1 MSAPRALTAAAPRLA
16 AVLLG
21 AACVAWTAVP
31 PRHTG
36 LAALALVVSIIAV
49 VAGAL
54 RLALAD
60 VPQPEDGFFPSAPV
74 RAWLDVP
81 RGAQGPALGGDRGRA
96 LLWLEVQH
104 PARTSSPWHTAALG
118 FGLAAYLLAVHIAE
132 SGAPAGRLLRRQAK
146 LLLAGA
152 CPARARRG
160 FRDAA
165 AAGPGAGFR
174 PAPRPRRRRGRGG
187 GRPGPA
193 RARLTLRPGSR
204 HGPVR
209 DNEVP
214 TGARRSCRGRGPWP
228 ASRRPRGPGPAGTLP
243 RSAPRARRRR

>member
-60 VPQPEDGFFPSAPV
+60 VPQPEDGFFPSASV
-74 RAWLDVP
+74 RAWLTFLAVL
-81 RGAQGPALGGDRGRA
+81 RGLPWEEIAVVA

-104 PARTSSPWHTAALG
+104 PARPWHTAALG

-152 CPARARRG
+152 CLLALGAG
-160 FRDAA
+160 FAMLP
-165 AAGPGAGFR
+165 AAGPGAGSALLR
-174 PAPRPRRRRGRGG
+174 VLAAAAVVAAAALVLPGR
-187 GRPGPA
+187 
-193 RARLTLRPGSR
+193 
-204 HGPVR
+204 
-209 DNEVP
+209 D
-214 TGARRSCRGRGPWP
+214 
-228 ASRRPRGPGPAGTLP
+228 
-243 RSAPRARRRR
+243 

>member
-1 MSAPRALTAAAPRLA
+1 VSAPRALTAAAPRLA

-36 LAALALVVSIIAV
+36 LATLALVVSIIAV

-60 VPQPEDGFFPSAPV
+60 VPQPEEGFFPTAPV
-74 RAWLDVP
+74 RAWLTFLAVL
-81 RGAQGPALGGDRGRA
+81 RGLPWEEIAVVA

-104 PARTSSPWHTAALG
+104 PARPWHTAALG

-146 LLLAGA
+146 VLLAGA
-152 CPARARRG
+152 CLLALGAG
-160 FRDAA
+160 FAMLP
-165 AAGPGAGFR
+165 AAGPGAGSALLR
-174 PAPRPRRRRGRGG
+174 VLAAAAVVAAAALVLPGR
-187 GRPGPA
+187 
-193 RARLTLRPGSR
+193 
-204 HGPVR
+204 
-209 DNEVP
+209 D
-214 TGARRSCRGRGPWP
+214 
-228 ASRRPRGPGPAGTLP
+228 
-243 RSAPRARRRR
+243 

>member
-1 MSAPRALTAAAPRLA
+1 VSAPRALTAAAPRLA

-74 RAWLDVP
+74 RTWLTFLAVL
-81 RGAQGPALGGDRGRA
+81 RGLPWEEIAVVA

-104 PARTSSPWHTAALG
+104 PSRPWHTAALG

-152 CPARARRG
+152 CLLALGAGFAMLPAASPGAGSALLRVL
-160 FRDAA
+160 AA
-165 AAGPGAGFR
+165 AAVVAAAALVLPW
-174 PAPRPRRRRGRGG
+174 
-187 GRPGPA
+187 
-193 RARLTLRPGSR
+193 
-204 HGPVR
+204 R
-209 DNEVP
+209 D
-214 TGARRSCRGRGPWP
+214 
-228 ASRRPRGPGPAGTLP
+228 
-243 RSAPRARRRR
+243 

>member
-74 RAWLDVP
+74 RTWLTFLAVL
-81 RGAQGPALGGDRGRA
+81 RGLPWEEIAVVA

-104 PARTSSPWHTAALG
+104 PARPWHTAALG

-146 LLLAGA
+146 LLVAGTCLLALGA
-152 CPARARRG
+152 G
-160 FRDAA
+160 FAMLP
-165 AAGPGAGFR
+165 AAGPGAGSALLR
-174 PAPRPRRRRGRGG
+174 VLAAAAVVAAAALVLPGR
-187 GRPGPA
+187 
-193 RARLTLRPGSR
+193 
-204 HGPVR
+204 
-209 DNEVP
+209 D
-214 TGARRSCRGRGPWP
+214 
-228 ASRRPRGPGPAGTLP
+228 
-243 RSAPRARRRR
+243 

>member
-1 MSAPRALTAAAPRLA
+1 VSPSRTLTAAAPRLA

-21 AACVAWTAVP
+21 AACVAWTAIP

-60 VPQPEDGFFPSAPV
+60 VPQPADGFFPSAPV
-74 RAWLDVP
+74 RTWLTFLAVL
-81 RGAQGPALGGDRGRA
+81 RGLPWEEIAVVA

-104 PARTSSPWHTAALG
+104 PARTWSPWHTAALG

-152 CPARARRG
+152 CLLALGAGFAMLPAV
-160 FRDAA
+160 
-165 AAGPGAGFR
+165 GPGAGSALLR
-174 PAPRPRRRRGRGG
+174 VLAAAAVVAAAALVLPGR
-187 GRPGPA
+187 
-193 RARLTLRPGSR
+193 
-204 HGPVR
+204 
-209 DNEVP
+209 D
-214 TGARRSCRGRGPWP
+214 
-228 ASRRPRGPGPAGTLP
+228 
-243 RSAPRARRRR
+243 

>member
-60 VPQPEDGFFPSAPV
+60 VPQPEDGFFPSAPI
-74 RAWLDVP
+74 RAWLTFLAVL
-81 RGAQGPALGGDRGRA
+81 RGLPWEEIAVVA
-96 LLWLEVQH
+96 LLWLEAQH
-104 PARTSSPWHTAALG
+104 PARPWHTAALG

-132 SGAPAGRLLRRQAK
+132 SGAPAGRLLRRQGK
-146 LLLAGA
+146 VLLAGA
-152 CPARARRG
+152 CLLALAAG
-160 FRDAA
+160 FAMLP
-165 AAGPGAGFR
+165 AAGPGAGS
-174 PAPRPRRRRGRGG
+174 A
-187 GRPGPA
+187 
-193 RARLTLRPGSR
+193 LLRVLAAAAVVAAAALVLPW
-204 HGPVR
+204 R
-209 DNEVP
+209 D
-214 TGARRSCRGRGPWP
+214 
-228 ASRRPRGPGPAGTLP
+228 
-243 RSAPRARRRR
+243 

>member
-21 AACVAWTAVP
+21 AACIAWTAIP

-60 VPQPEDGFFPSAPV
+60 VPQPEEGFFPSAPV
-74 RAWLDVP
+74 RAWLTFLAVL
-81 RGAQGPALGGDRGRA
+81 RGLPWEEIAVVA

-104 PARTSSPWHTAALG
+104 PARPWHTAALG

-146 LLLAGA
+146 LLVAGTCLLALGA
-152 CPARARRG
+152 G
-160 FRDAA
+160 FAMLP
-165 AAGPGAGFR
+165 AAGPGAGSALLR
-174 PAPRPRRRRGRGG
+174 VLAAAAVVAAAALVLPGR
-187 GRPGPA
+187 
-193 RARLTLRPGSR
+193 
-204 HGPVR
+204 
-209 DNEVP
+209 D
-214 TGARRSCRGRGPWP
+214 
-228 ASRRPRGPGPAGTLP
+228 
-243 RSAPRARRRR
+243 

>member
-36 LAALALVVSIIAV
+36 LATLALVVSIIAV

-60 VPQPEDGFFPSAPV
+60 VPQPEEGFFPTAPI
-74 RAWLDVP
+74 RAWLTFLAVL
-81 RGAQGPALGGDRGRA
+81 RGLPWEEIAVVA

-104 PARTSSPWHTAALG
+104 PARPWHTAALG
-118 FGLAAYLLAVHIAE
+118 FGLVAYLLAVHIAE

-146 LLLAGA
+146 VLLAGA
-152 CPARARRG
+152 CLLALGAG
-160 FRDAA
+160 FAMLP
-165 AAGPGAGFR
+165 AAGPGAGSALLR
-174 PAPRPRRRRGRGG
+174 VLAAAAVVAAAALVLPGR
-187 GRPGPA
+187 
-193 RARLTLRPGSR
+193 
-204 HGPVR
+204 
-209 DNEVP
+209 D
-214 TGARRSCRGRGPWP
+214 
-228 ASRRPRGPGPAGTLP
+228 
-243 RSAPRARRRR
+243 

>member
-1 MSAPRALTAAAPRLA
+1 MSAPRTLTAAAPRLA

-21 AACVAWTAVP
+21 AACVAWTAIP

-36 LAALALVVSIIAV
+36 LATLALVVSIIAV

-60 VPQPEDGFFPSAPV
+60 VPQPADGFFPSAPV
-74 RAWLDVP
+74 RAWLTFLAVL
-81 RGAQGPALGGDRGRA
+81 RGPPWEEIAVVA

-104 PARTSSPWHTAALG
+104 PARPWHTAALG

-152 CPARARRG
+152 CLLALGAG
-160 FRDAA
+160 FAMLP
-165 AAGPGAGFR
+165 AAGPGAGSALLR
-174 PAPRPRRRRGRGG
+174 VLAAAAVVAAAALVLPGR
-187 GRPGPA
+187 
-193 RARLTLRPGSR
+193 
-204 HGPVR
+204 
-209 DNEVP
+209 D
-214 TGARRSCRGRGPWP
+214 
-228 ASRRPRGPGPAGTLP
+228 
-243 RSAPRARRRR
+243 

>member
-1 MSAPRALTAAAPRLA
+1 VSAPRTLTAAAPRLA

-21 AACVAWTAVP
+21 AACVAWTAIP

-36 LAALALVVSIIAV
+36 LATLALVVSIIAV

-60 VPQPEDGFFPSAPV
+60 VPQPEEGFFPSAPV
-74 RAWLDVP
+74 RAWLTFLAVL
-81 RGAQGPALGGDRGRA
+81 RGPPWEEIAVVA

-104 PARTSSPWHTAALG
+104 PARPWHTAALG

-152 CPARARRG
+152 CLLALGAG
-160 FRDAA
+160 FAMLP
-165 AAGPGAGFR
+165 AAGPGAGSALLR
-174 PAPRPRRRRGRGG
+174 VLAAAAVVAAAALVLPGR
-187 GRPGPA
+187 
-193 RARLTLRPGSR
+193 
-204 HGPVR
+204 
-209 DNEVP
+209 D
-214 TGARRSCRGRGPWP
+214 
-228 ASRRPRGPGPAGTLP
+228 
-243 RSAPRARRRR
+243 

>member
-74 RAWLDVP
+74 RTWLTFLAVL
-81 RGAQGPALGGDRGRA
+81 RGLPWEEIAVVA

-104 PARTSSPWHTAALG
+104 PARPWHTAALG

-152 CPARARRG
+152 CLLALGAGFAMLPAASPGAGSALLRVL
-160 FRDAA
+160 AA
-165 AAGPGAGFR
+165 AAVVAAAALVLPG
-174 PAPRPRRRRGRGG
+174 
-187 GRPGPA
+187 
-193 RARLTLRPGSR
+193 
-204 HGPVR
+204 R
-209 DNEVP
+209 D
-214 TGARRSCRGRGPWP
+214 
-228 ASRRPRGPGPAGTLP
+228 
-243 RSAPRARRRR
+243 

>member
-1 MSAPRALTAAAPRLA
+1 VSAPRALTAAAPRLA

-60 VPQPEDGFFPSAPV
+60 VPQPEEGFFPSAPV
-74 RAWLDVP
+74 RAWLTFLAVL
-81 RGAQGPALGGDRGRA
+81 RGLPWEEIAVVA

-104 PARTSSPWHTAALG
+104 PARPWHTAALG

-146 LLLAGA
+146 LLLAGTCLLA
-152 CPARARRG
+152 LGAG
-160 FRDAA
+160 FAMLP
-165 AAGPGAGFR
+165 AAGPGAGSALLR
-174 PAPRPRRRRGRGG
+174 VLAAAAVVAAAALVLPGR
-187 GRPGPA
+187 
-193 RARLTLRPGSR
+193 
-204 HGPVR
+204 
-209 DNEVP
+209 D
-214 TGARRSCRGRGPWP
+214 
-228 ASRRPRGPGPAGTLP
+228 
-243 RSAPRARRRR
+243 

>member
-1 MSAPRALTAAAPRLA
+1 MLTAAAPRLA

-21 AACVAWTAVP
+21 AACIAWTAIP

-60 VPQPEDGFFPSAPV
+60 VPQPADGFFPSAPV
-74 RAWLDVP
+74 RTWLTFLAVL
-81 RGAQGPALGGDRGRA
+81 RGLPWEEIAVVA

-104 PARTSSPWHTAALG
+104 PARTWSPWHTAALG

-146 LLLAGA
+146 LLVAGTCLLALGA
-152 CPARARRG
+152 G
-160 FRDAA
+160 FAMLP
-165 AAGPGAGFR
+165 AAGPGAGSALLR
-174 PAPRPRRRRGRGG
+174 VLAAAAVVAAAALVLPGR
-187 GRPGPA
+187 
-193 RARLTLRPGSR
+193 
-204 HGPVR
+204 
-209 DNEVP
+209 D
-214 TGARRSCRGRGPWP
+214 
-228 ASRRPRGPGPAGTLP
+228 
-243 RSAPRARRRR
+243 

>member
-1 MSAPRALTAAAPRLA
+1 VSAPRALTAAAPRLA

-74 RAWLDVP
+74 RTWLTFLAVL
-81 RGAQGPALGGDRGRA
+81 RGLPWEEIAVVA

-104 PARTSSPWHTAALG
+104 PARPWHTAALG

-152 CPARARRG
+152 CLLALGAGFAMLPAASPGAGSALLRVL
-160 FRDAA
+160 AA
-165 AAGPGAGFR
+165 AAVVAAPALVLPGAIN
-174 PAPRPRRRRGRGG
+174 A
-187 GRPGPA
+187 A
-193 RARLTLRPGSR
+193 
-204 HGPVR
+204 
-209 DNEVP
+209 
-214 TGARRSCRGRGPWP
+214 
-228 ASRRPRGPGPAGTLP
+228 AGE
-243 RSAPRARRRR
+243 SPRARSE

>member
-1 MSAPRALTAAAPRLA
+1 VSAPRALTAAAPRLA

-74 RAWLDVP
+74 RTWLTFLAVL
-81 RGAQGPALGGDRGRA
+81 RGLPWEEIAVVA

-104 PARTSSPWHTAALG
+104 PSRPWHTAALG

-152 CPARARRG
+152 CLLALGAGFAMLPAASPGAGSALLRVL
-160 FRDAA
+160 AA
-165 AAGPGAGFR
+165 AAVVAAAALVLPG
-174 PAPRPRRRRGRGG
+174 
-187 GRPGPA
+187 
-193 RARLTLRPGSR
+193 
-204 HGPVR
+204 R
-209 DNEVP
+209 D
-214 TGARRSCRGRGPWP
+214 
-228 ASRRPRGPGPAGTLP
+228 
-243 RSAPRARRRR
+243 